1 MGGGAPGGGGAAPAE
16 QMDEDPSAG
25 SGNLAAMTEEEQI
38 ALAIQMSMA
47 ESAGVDETPMEGLL
61 MTFSDKQKHLSSRN
75 HRFPARHGSGLFAVL
90 ELVII
95 IIVIMCL

>member
-1 MGGGAPGGGGAAPAE
+1 MTKLTKNDNRHTDALLLSMGGGAPGGGGAAPAE

-47 ESAGVDETPMEGLL
+47 ESAPDETMEGLSC
-61 MTFSDKQKHLSSRN
+61 F
-75 HRFPARHGSGLFAVL
+75 
-90 ELVII
+90 
-95 IIVIMCL
+95 

>member
-16 QMDEDPSAG
+16 QMDDSAG

-95 IIVIMCL
+95 IVIMCL